1 MNKIILL
8 FSIIALTLT
17 SCKKD
22 PVIPMP
28 IPSFL
33 TIHFTHTVDGV
44 PLDLTTTE
52 SELPYTNAAGQNYN
66 VKKLQYLVSNISLE
80 TNEGTKTLKDVHFV
94 DKEDAST
101 LKLDLGELENGTYSN
116 LKFNFG
122 LNGEMNISNA
132 YVNEG
137 FHATMA
143 WPDMMGGGY
152 HYMKMEGNF
161 DNDTTFYN
169 THTGG
174 TMSNDY
180 SFQYNE
186 GNEKAFVVND
196 QTGDIEIT
204 INMDANGWY
213 SQPNTITLTT
223 DGIMGNMQLQST
235 LSNNG
240 SCIFSNSVTYE

>member
-1 MNKIILL
+1 MKNTFIIL
-8 FSIIALTLT
+8 FAIAL
-17 SCKKD
+17 SFSACKKD
-22 PVIPMP
+22 PIPTH
-28 IPSFL
+28 L
-33 TIHFTHTVDGV
+33 TIKFTHTVDGV

-66 VKKLQYLVSNISLE
+66 VKKLQYLISNIQMHTE
-80 TNEGTKTLKDVHFV
+80 YGNIDLKEVHFV
-94 DKEDAST
+94 DAADPTT
-101 LKLDLGELENGTYSN
+101 LKLNLGELMHSIHSSFTFN
-116 LKFNFG
+116 LG
-122 LNGEMNISNA
+122 LTSGANISNA

-174 TMSNDY
+174 IMGNDY
-180 SFQYNE
+180 SISYSSGCPTFDQFTFNVDDKL
-186 GNEKAFVVND
+186 GN
-196 QTGDIEIT
+196 IEIT
-204 INMDANGWY
+204 LNMELNGWY
-213 SQPNTITLTT
+213 SSPENISFTT

-240 SCIFSNSVTYE
+240 SCIFSNSITYE